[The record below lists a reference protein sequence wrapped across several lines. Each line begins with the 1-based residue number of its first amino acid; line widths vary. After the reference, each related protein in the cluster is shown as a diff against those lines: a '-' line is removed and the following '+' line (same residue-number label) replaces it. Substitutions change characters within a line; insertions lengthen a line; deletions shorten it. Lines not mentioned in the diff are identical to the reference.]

1 MSSTLVPNRTT
12 QPPLPDDPDKST
24 GLESYAPQPSDGE
37 ALGHTLSRLRATLKR
52 FRWLILALT
61 SGGTGVGIVATRFIK
76 PDYEV
81 NATIWIE
88 TPSKG
93 KAGTP
98 IQGEELLDSKAWVEL
113 LTAFKVLDPVV
124 QQQKLFIDAAQGP
137 DSTVFKD
144 FGLNE
149 EFVGGRFELVVD
161 HTSRTYTLH
170 QLAGL
175 YTESGTLGDSIGRK
189 LGWRWAPRFSPG
201 RRDKKFGFEVVP
213 PREASVALTKRLQ
226 STLKEDNFLVLRLR
240 DKNAR
245 RAADILNALIERYV
259 DEAAA
264 QKRKKLTLLAQVLD
278 TQVLGQAN
286 RLKAAEEGLERYRVG
301 TVTLPR
307 EETPVAPGLQFTQ
320 PTVYTTYFA
329 QRSSLDSI
337 RRDRRDIEEVLER
350 SQGGEVAVD
359 AFNTI
364 NAVRQAPDLERVLG
378 ELSTAESE
386 LRGLRQRYT
395 DEKREVRDLLEK
407 IHTLRAQTIPIY
419 AQALV
424 KQLKLREDELDQRIK
439 VASRELQELPA
450 RSQNEARLKRDV
462 EQADVLYRKLDE
474 SRQQARLAEAS
485 AIPDV
490 RILDNA
496 IPPTHPSRNSAPN
509 IILLGLVTGL
519 ALGLGLAFLID
530 RFDQR
535 FRFPDQV
542 SAGLG
547 LPILGTIPEIR
558 TSKGGPASAEDA
570 AQVVEAFRTIRLSL
584 AHCYEAS
591 SPIVLTISSP
601 APGDGKSLIVSNLAL
616 SFAEAGYKTVLV
628 DGDIRRG
635 ELHRTFGVERR
646 PGLVDFLAGEAKEH
660 HILRPTTHRMMTLIP
675 SGSRRHQGPELLGT
689 ARMQELINSLRRAYQ
704 VILLDSPPLGAG
716 IDPFVISTLT
726 GHLAIILRAG
736 ETDRQLAEAK
746 LRILDRLP
754 VRMLG
759 AILNDVRLTEQAYKY
774 YRYSYGY
781 AATDEEE
788 TPVQLPAGD

>member
-12 QPPLPDDPDKST
+12 QPPLPDDSN
-24 GLESYAPQPSDGE
+24 GSSGVESYATQPTEGDS
-37 ALGHTLSRLRATLKR
+37 LGHAVTRLRATLKR

-61 SGGTGVGIVATRFIK
+61 LSGTGIGIVATRFIK

-93 KAGTP
+93 RAGTP
-98 IQGEELLDSKAWVEL
+98 IQGEELLDSRAWVEL
-113 LTAFKVLDPVV
+113 LTTFTVLDPVV
-124 QQQKLFIDAAQGP
+124 QEQKLFIDVAQGP

-144 FGLNE
+144 FELAG
-149 EFVGGRFELVVD
+149 EFVAGRFELVVD
-161 HTSRTYTLH
+161 HASRTYTLH
-170 QLAGL
+170 QQAGL
-175 YTESGTLGDSIGRK
+175 YTESGALGDSIGRK
-189 LGWRWAPRFSPG
+189 LGWRWAPRIGPG

-213 PREASVALTKRLQ
+213 PREASVKLANRLV
-226 STLKEDNFLVLRLR
+226 STLREDNFLVLRLR
-240 DKNAR
+240 DKSAR
-245 RAADILNALIERYV
+245 KAAAIMNALIRRYV
-259 DEAAA
+259 DEAAT

-278 TQVLGQAN
+278 TQVMGQAN
-286 RLKAAEEGLERYRVG
+286 RLKAAEEGLERFRVG

-307 EETPVAPGLQFTQ
+307 EETTVAPGLAFTQ
-320 PTVYTTYFA
+320 PTVYTAYFA

-337 RRDRRDIEEVLER
+337 RRDRRDIEEVLGR
-350 SQGGEVAVD
+350 TQGGEVAVD

-364 NAVRQAPDLERVLG
+364 NAVRQAPDLQRVLG

-386 LRGLRQRYT
+386 LRGLRARYT
-395 DEKREVRDLLEK
+395 EEKREVRDLVEK
-407 IHTLRAQTIPIY
+407 IHTLRTQTIPIY

-439 VASRELQELPA
+439 IASRELQELPA

-462 EQADVLYRKLDE
+462 DQAEVLYKSLDA

-496 IPPTHPSRNSAPN
+496 IAPTHPSRNSVPT
-509 IILLGLVTGL
+509 IILMGFAAGLG
-519 ALGLGLAFLID
+519 LGLGLAFLID

-547 LPILGTIPEIR
+547 LPMLGTIPEIR
-558 TSKGGPASAEDA
+558 TSKGGPASAEEA

-646 PGLVDFLAGEAKEH
+646 PGLVDYLAGEAKEH

>member
-12 QPPLPDDPDKST
+12 PPALPDDPNKST
-24 GLESYAPQPSDGE
+24 GLESYAPQPSEGE
-37 ALGHTLSRLRATLKR
+37 ALGQVMARLRSMLKR

-61 SGGTGVGIVATRFIK
+61 LAGTAAGVVATRFIK

-81 NATIWIE
+81 RATIWIE

-93 KAGTP
+93 KSGTP
-98 IQGEELLDSKAWVEL
+98 IQGEELLDAKAWVEL
-113 LTAFKVLDPVV
+113 LTTYKVLDPVV
-124 QQQKLFIDAAQGP
+124 AQQKLFIDAAQGP
-137 DSTVFKD
+137 DSAMFKD
-144 FGLNE
+144 FELAD
-149 EFVGGRFELVVD
+149 EFVAGRFELVVD
-161 HTSRTYTLH
+161 PTARTYTLH
-170 QLAGL
+170 QQTGL
-175 YTESGTLGDSIGRK
+175 YTESGALGDSIGRR
-189 LGWRWAPRFSPG
+189 LGWRWAPRISPG
-201 RRDKKFGFEVVP
+201 RRDKKLGFEVVP
-213 PREASVALTKRLQ
+213 PREASVDLAKRIQ
-226 STLKEDNFLVLRLR
+226 STLREDNFLVLRLR
-240 DKNAR
+240 DKSAR
-245 RAADILNALIERYV
+245 SAAQILNALIQRYV

-278 TQVLGQAN
+278 TQVMGQAN
-286 RLKAAEEGLERYRVG
+286 RLKAAEEGLERFRVG

-307 EETPVAPGLQFTQ
+307 EETPVAPGLLFTQ
-320 PTVYTTYFA
+320 PTVYTNYFA

-337 RRDRRDIEEVLER
+337 RRDRRDVEEVLNR

-359 AFNTI
+359 AFYTI
-364 NAVRQAPDLERVLG
+364 NAVRQAPDLQRVLS

-386 LRGLRQRYT
+386 LRTLRERYT
-395 DEKREVRDLLEK
+395 DEKKEVRDLVEK
-407 IHTLRAQTIPIY
+407 VHTLRTQTIPLY

-439 VASRELQELPA
+439 IASRELQELPA

-462 EQADVLYRKLDE
+462 DQADVLYRALDA

-496 IPPTHPSRNSAPN
+496 VAPTHPSRNSAPS
-509 IILLGLVTGL
+509 IILLGLAAG
-519 ALGLGLAFLID
+519 LGLGIGLAFLMD

-558 TSKGGPASAEDA
+558 TSKGRPASSEDA

-591 SPIVLTISSP
+591 SPIILTISSP
-601 APGDGKSLIVSNLAL
+601 APGDGKSLIASNLAL

-646 PGLVDFLAGEAKEH
+646 PGLVDYLAGEAKEH
-660 HILRPTTHRMMTLIP
+660 HILRPTTHGMMTLIP

-689 ARMQELINSLRRAYQ
+689 ARMQELINTLRRSYQ
-704 VILLDSPPLGAG
+704 VIVLDSPPLGAG

-788 TPVQLPAGD
+788 SPVQLPAGD